1 MNVLALDTSM
11 GACSVA
17 VLRTEQPDDRLFS
30 AYQKLER
37 GHAEALVPMIAQVMN
52 EAQLE
57 FSDLDRLAVTSGPG
71 TFTGVRIGVA
81 TARGLALASKL
92 PVVSATSLRVMAR
105 TFLGSDDYQKLNLK
119 SDDVLA
125 VVSDA
130 RRDEVY
136 VQLFDIEGR
145 ALSEPQALAAE
156 MAVSELPDVRVIA
169 LGSGGAILASAAS
182 DAGRMIEVAVADLQP
197 DASALARLAID
208 LPEADG
214 TISPCY
220 LRPADAKPQIGKSI
234 ERVS

>member
-11 GACSVA
+11 GACSAA
-17 VLRTEQPDDRLFS
+17 VLRTEQPDDGLFS

-92 PVVSATSLRVMAR
+92 PVVSETSLRVMAR
-105 TFLGSDDYQKLNLK
+105 VFLGSDDYQKLNLK

-136 VQLFDIEGR
+136 VQLFDVEGR

-156 MAVSELPDVRVIA
+156 VAVSGLPDARVIA

-182 DAGRMIEVAVADLQP
+182 DAGRVIEVAVADLQP
-197 DASALARLAID
+197 DARALARLAID
-208 LPEADG
+208 LPEVDAAV
-214 TISPCY
+214 SPCY